1 MVNTLCD
8 CHCYG
13 NEFATTLT
21 ARRPMDFLK
30 LKLSVFLLI
39 ATIVFGTTG
48 YVVIEGMLPF
58 DAFYMTLITI
68 STVGFSEIKPLS
80 DLGRVITI
88 IIIIM
93 GISLMTYTLGQVARI
108 FVEGELRKVLG
119 RRKLEKQIAALKGH
133 YIICGYGRIG
143 GVIVHELKAAKI
155 PLVVIEQDP
164 ASIEILEAENTL
176 YLNMDATSD
185 EALQSAGLDRARG
198 LVTAVSS
205 DADNVFIAL
214 SAKGIRPDIFILAR
228 ASDVKNESKLLRAG
242 ASRVV
247 CPYQMGGRRMAE
259 ILHKPTVVDFLD
271 QTMMHT
277 ELGLQMEEAQ
287 VAKDSPITGKTLVG
301 SNLRQ
306 EFGVIIVA
314 IKRISGEMVF
324 NPGPGEVFNA
334 GDVIVAIGK
343 KAELRRMSIAIC

>member
-1 MVNTLCD
+1 
-8 CHCYG
+8 
-13 NEFATTLT
+13 
-21 ARRPMDFLK
+21 MDFLK
-30 LKLSVFLLI
+30 LRLSLFLLL
-39 ATIVFGTTG
+39 ATILFGTG
-48 YVVIEGMLPF
+48 SYVFIEGMTPF
-58 DAFYMTLITI
+58 EAFYMTMITI

-80 DLGRVITI
+80 EVGRGITVI
-88 IIIIM
+88 IIVM
-93 GISLMTYTLGQVARI
+93 GISLLTYTLGQVARI

-119 RRKLEKQIAALKGH
+119 RRKLERQIAALQDH

-143 GVIVHELKAAKI
+143 HVIVKELTAAGI
-155 PLVVIEQDP
+155 PLVVIDQSP
-164 ASIEILEAENTL
+164 AAIEALEAMGAL

-185 EALQSAGLDRARG
+185 EALGAAGIDRARG

-205 DADNVFIAL
+205 DADNVFISL
-214 SAKGIRPDIFILAR
+214 SAKGMRPDIFILAR

-271 QTMMHT
+271 QTMMHNA
-277 ELGLQMEEAQ
+277 LGLQMEEA
-287 VAKDSPITGKTLVG
+287 VIAEDSTLTGKTVVS

-314 IKRISGEMVF
+314 IKRNSGEMIF
-324 NPGPGEVFNA
+324 NPGPHETFQA
-334 GDVIVAIGK
+334 GDVIVVIGK
-343 KAELRRMSIAIC
+343 TSELERMSLVIGN

>member
-1 MVNTLCD
+1 M
-8 CHCYG
+8 
-13 NEFATTLT
+13 EF
-21 ARRPMDFLK
+21 FK
-30 LKLSVFLLI
+30 LKLSFFLLI
-39 ATIVFGTTG
+39 ATIAFGTTG
-48 YVVIEGMLPF
+48 YIVIEGMLPF
-58 DAFYMTLITI
+58 EAFYMTIITI
-68 STVGFSEIKPLS
+68 SSVGFSEIKPLS
-80 DLGRVITI
+80 DLGRGMTI
-88 IIIIM
+88 IIIIL
-93 GISLMTYTLGQVARI
+93 GISLLTYTLGQVARI
-108 FVEGELRKVLG
+108 FVEGELRRVLG
-119 RRKLEKQIAALKGH
+119 RRKLEKQIAELQDH

-143 GVIVHELKAAKI
+143 GIIVHELKTTKI

-164 ASIEILEAENTL
+164 ASIEILESEGTL

-185 EALQSAGLDRARG
+185 EALQAAGLDKARG

-214 SAKGIRPDIFILAR
+214 SAKGMRPDIFILAR
-228 ASDVKNESKLLRAG
+228 ASDVKNEAKLLRAG

-277 ELGLQMEEAQ
+277 ELGLQMEEA
-287 VAKDSPITGKTLVG
+287 VIVEGAPIAGKTLVG

-314 IKRISGEMVF
+314 IKRSSGEMIF
-324 NPGPGEVFNA
+324 NPGPGEIFNA
-334 GDVIVAIGK
+334 GDVVVAIGK
-343 KAELRRMSIAIC
+343 KVELRRMSTVFC

>member
-1 MVNTLCD
+1 M
-8 CHCYG
+8 
-13 NEFATTLT
+13 EF
-21 ARRPMDFLK
+21 FK
-30 LKLSVFLLI
+30 LKLSLFLLI
-39 ATIVFGTTG
+39 ATIAFGTTG
-48 YVVIEGMLPF
+48 YIVIEDMLPF
-58 DAFYMTLITI
+58 EAFYMTIITI
-68 STVGFSEIKPLS
+68 SSVGFSEIKPLS
-80 DLGRVITI
+80 DLGRGMTIVI
-88 IIIIM
+88 IIL
-93 GISLMTYTLGQVARI
+93 GISLLTYTLGQVARI

-119 RRKLEKQIAALKGH
+119 RRKLEKQIAELQDH

-143 GVIVHELKAAKI
+143 GIIVHELKTTKI

-164 ASIEILEAENTL
+164 ASIEILESEGTL

-185 EALQSAGLDRARG
+185 EALQAAGLDKARG

-214 SAKGIRPDIFILAR
+214 SAKGMRPDIFILAR
-228 ASDVKNESKLLRAG
+228 ASDVKNEAKLLRAG

-277 ELGLQMEEAQ
+277 ELGLQMEEA
-287 VAKDSPITGKTLVG
+287 VIVEGAPIAGKTLVG

-314 IKRISGEMVF
+314 IKRISGEMIF
-324 NPGPGEVFNA
+324 NPGPGEIFNA
-334 GDVIVAIGK
+334 GDVVVAIGK
-343 KAELRRMSIAIC
+343 KAELRRMSEVFC

>member
-1 MVNTLCD
+1 
-8 CHCYG
+8 
-13 NEFATTLT
+13 
-21 ARRPMDFLK
+21 MDFSK
-30 LKLSVFLLI
+30 LKLSLFLLLGI
-39 ATIVFGTTG
+39 FVFGASG
-48 YVVIEGMLPF
+48 YIVVEDMRPF

-68 STVGFSEIKPLS
+68 STVGFQELKPLS
-80 DLGRVITI
+80 DLGRGITSVI
-88 IIIIM
+88 IIL
-93 GISLMTYTLGQVARI
+93 GISLMTYTLSQVAQI

-119 RRKLEKQIAALKGH
+119 RRKLEKQVAELKGH

-143 GVIVHELKAAKI
+143 QIIVKELTATNT

-164 ASIEILEAENTL
+164 ASIEILEAEGLL

-185 EALQSAGLDRARG
+185 EALSAAGLKRARG

-242 ASRVV
+242 ATRVV
-247 CPYQMGGRRMAE
+247 CPYQIGGRRMAE

-277 ELGLQMEEAQ
+277 ELGLQMEEA
-287 VAKDSPITGKTLVG
+287 VIAEGSSITGKTLVT

-314 IKRISGEMVF
+314 IKRITGEMVF
-324 NPGPGEVFNA
+324 NPGPKEIFNA

-343 KAELRRMSIAIC
+343 KTELRRMSKALC